1 MQSWNIV
8 ITSPW
13 QVVTAVVA
21 VATAFTAIDKAWD
34 TLLAKWKKHKAP
46 EEAQNAEISALKTQI
61 QQITPRLDAVEGQLT
76 AMGKTVDDL
85 HAGNLAVL
93 HDRIYQMCRLCIK
106 RGMNRRFL
114 LELMPLF
121 LLCVGKVKR
130 AGALKF
136 EHSAIF
142 NT

>member
-13 QVVTAVVA
+13 QVVTAIVA

-76 AMGKTVDDL
+76 AMITSVMMVFTLSSAARFFQKSCTGE
-85 HAGNLAVL
+85 VL
-93 HDRIYQMCRLCIK
+93 VVVSLVEVI
-106 RGMNRRFL
+106 FL
-114 LELMPLF
+114 LSMIYPPYS
-121 LLCVGKVKR
+121 VSMRIGS
-130 AGALKF
+130 AL
-136 EHSAIF
+136 ARL
-142 NT
+142 

>member
-13 QVVTAVVA
+13 QVVTAIVA

-61 QQITPRLDAVEGQLT
+61 QQITPGW
-76 AMGKTVDDL
+76 MPW
-85 HAGNLAVL
+85 
-93 HDRIYQMCRLCIK
+93 
-106 RGMNRRFL
+106 RG
-114 LELMPLF
+114 
-121 LLCVGKVKR
+121 
-130 AGALKF
+130 
-136 EHSAIF
+136 S
-142 NT
+142 

>member
-46 EEAQNAEISALKTQI
+46 
-61 QQITPRLDAVEGQLT
+61 
-76 AMGKTVDDL
+76 
-85 HAGNLAVL
+85 
-93 HDRIYQMCRLCIK
+93 
-106 RGMNRRFL
+106 RRSP
-114 LELMPLF
+114 ERRNQRP
-121 LLCVGKVKR
+121 
-130 AGALKF
+130 
-136 EHSAIF
+136 
-142 NT
+142 